1 MGHQTRM
8 AQQDMQEKVAGSDA
22 GAEGGQQ
29 PAGARIVNHFRE
41 FVLWPL
47 HVAPLRAG
55 KGAEDCGVLFE
66 CAIGEGPWRR
76 LDIFAADS
84 EFHERH
90 YREFISFLPPAQRFL
105 YGEAPAPAKP
115 LKPGDVPMKIF
126 GRDDIKQVRITP
138 EKGAA
143 PITCDVDHIQFNFFY
158 EINTAILSCEIAAEK
173 IALEQVQ
180 AITQTFGRAYPAGW
194 TKDGNPIHC
203 AALVEW
209 LDGGGGVLES
219 SDYCDKERFLSFVGS
234 RRAPCIARHWE
245 FILAPVVNVASGH
258 DAILGFREIEY
269 YRMAVMSYIAL
280 DKLDVLGKSDYIA
293 LAMATRPAA
302 NGIAPF
308 SEHFLKRFET
318 EHIYERLYS
327 GGLDA
332 PEIETRFLSSG
343 EAFTIIAAG
352 NSPSLTDNERGLLGQ
367 FRHQYFMLFLIAHFH
382 KASLL
387 MIGDQLVA
395 ALKSLDPGKP
405 QTAAA
410 FRDETLSLQ
419 ESFLR
424 FSQRYFFTE
433 VSGRAHVRDLF
444 RMIRKHLDI
453 DGLFAEVRGELFD
466 LVQYLDSNALRK
478 QNTSMHRLTVVA
490 VVGLVATI
498 VTGFLGINL
507 IAEADAPLLF
517 KIKYFGAVTMIVA
530 VLVALAVIYSRPLA
544 NFLERL
550 SGEKH

>member
-1 MGHQTRM
+1 M
-8 AQQDMQEKVAGSDA
+8 
-22 GAEGGQQ
+22 
-29 PAGARIVNHFRE
+29 
-41 FVLWPL
+41 PL
-47 HVAPLRAG
+47 HAG
-55 KGAEDCGVLFE
+55 KGAEDCGALFE
-66 CAIGEGPWRR
+66 CAIGDGPWRR
-76 LDIFAADS
+76 FDIFGADS
-84 EFHERH
+84 DFQERH

-173 IALEQVQ
+173 IGLEQVQ

-209 LDGGGGVLES
+209 LDGEGGVLES

-269 YRMAVMSYIAL
+269 YRMGVMSYIAL

-293 LAMATRPAA
+293 LAMATRPAK

>member
-1 MGHQTRM
+1 M
-8 AQQDMQEKVAGSDA
+8 AQQDMQEKVGGSAA
-22 GAEGGQQ
+22 GAEGGQA
-29 PAGARIVNHFRE
+29 PARARIVNHFRE

-47 HVAPLRAG
+47 HVVPLRAG

-66 CAIGEGPWRR
+66 CAIGKGPWRR

-90 YREFISFLPPAQRFL
+90 YREFISFLPTAQRFL
-105 YGEAPAPAKP
+105 YGDAPAPAKP
-115 LKPGDVPMKIF
+115 LKPGDIPMKIF
-126 GRDDIKQVRITP
+126 GRDDVKQMRITP

-143 PITCDVDHIQFNFFY
+143 PITCDVGHIQLNFFY
-158 EINTAILSCEIAAEK
+158 EISTAILSCEISAEK
-173 IALEQVQ
+173 IAIEQVQ

-209 LDGGGGVLES
+209 LDGEGRVLES

-234 RRAPCIARHWE
+234 RRAPCVARHWE
-245 FILAPVVNVASGH
+245 FILAPLVNVASGG

-280 DKLDVLGKSDYIA
+280 DKLYVLGKSDYIA
-293 LAMATRPAA
+293 LAMATRPAK

-308 SEHFLKRFET
+308 SDHFLKRFET
-318 EHIYERLYS
+318 ERLYS

-395 ALKSLDPGKP
+395 ALKSLDPDKP
-405 QTAAA
+405 QTVAA
-410 FRDETLSLQ
+410 FREETLSLQ

-444 RMIRKHLDI
+444 RMIRKHLNI

-498 VTGFLGINL
+498 VTGFLVINL
-507 IAEADAPLLF
+507 IAVADSPLLF
-517 KIKYFGAVTMIVA
+517 KIKYFVVVTMIVT

-544 NFLERL
+544 NFRERL

>member
-1 MGHQTRM
+1 M
-8 AQQDMQEKVAGSDA
+8 
-22 GAEGGQQ
+22 
-29 PAGARIVNHFRE
+29 
-41 FVLWPL
+41 
-47 HVAPLRAG
+47 
-55 KGAEDCGVLFE
+55 
-66 CAIGEGPWRR
+66 
-76 LDIFAADS
+76 
-84 EFHERH
+84 
-90 YREFISFLPPAQRFL
+90 
-105 YGEAPAPAKP
+105 
-115 LKPGDVPMKIF
+115 
-126 GRDDIKQVRITP
+126 
-138 EKGAA
+138 
-143 PITCDVDHIQFNFFY
+143 
-158 EINTAILSCEIAAEK
+158 
-173 IALEQVQ
+173 Q

-194 TKDGNPIHC
+194 AKDGSPIHC

-209 LDGGGGVLES
+209 LDGEGRVLES
-219 SDYCDKERFLSFVGS
+219 SDYSDKERFLSFVGS
-234 RRAPCIARHWE
+234 HRAPCVARHWE
-245 FILAPVVNVASGH
+245 FILAPIVNMAAGNA
-258 DAILGFREIEY
+258 AILGFREIEY

-280 DKLDVLGKSDYIA
+280 DTLDVLSKSDYIA
-293 LAMATRPAA
+293 FAMATKPAK

-343 EAFTIIAAG
+343 EAFIAAG
-352 NSPSLTDNERGLLGQ
+352 NSPSLSDNERGLLGQ

-395 ALKSLDPGKP
+395 ALKSLDPEKP
-405 QTAAA
+405 QTVAA
-410 FRDETLSLQ
+410 FREETLSLQ
-419 ESFLR
+419 ECFLR

-478 QNTSMHRLTVVA
+478 QNTSIHRLTVVA
-490 VVGLVATI
+490 VVGSVATI

-517 KIKYFGAVTMIVA
+517 KIKYFGAVTLIVT
-530 VLVALAVIYSRPLA
+530 VLVVLAVIYSRPLA
-544 NFLERL
+544 NFLERP

>member
-1 MGHQTRM
+1 M
-8 AQQDMQEKVAGSDA
+8 
-22 GAEGGQQ
+22 
-29 PAGARIVNHFRE
+29 
-41 FVLWPL
+41 
-47 HVAPLRAG
+47 
-55 KGAEDCGVLFE
+55 
-66 CAIGEGPWRR
+66 
-76 LDIFAADS
+76 
-84 EFHERH
+84 
-90 YREFISFLPPAQRFL
+90 
-105 YGEAPAPAKP
+105 
-115 LKPGDVPMKIF
+115 
-126 GRDDIKQVRITP
+126 
-138 EKGAA
+138 
-143 PITCDVDHIQFNFFY
+143 
-158 EINTAILSCEIAAEK
+158 
-173 IALEQVQ
+173 
-180 AITQTFGRAYPAGW
+180 
-194 TKDGNPIHC
+194 
-203 AALVEW
+203 
-209 LDGGGGVLES
+209 
-219 SDYCDKERFLSFVGS
+219 
-234 RRAPCIARHWE
+234 
-245 FILAPVVNVASGH
+245 ASGG

-280 DKLDVLGKSDYIA
+280 DKLDVLSKSDYIA
-293 LAMATRPAA
+293 FAMATRPAK

-395 ALKSLDPGKP
+395 ALKSLDPDKP
-405 QTAAA
+405 QTVAA
-410 FRDETLSLQ
+410 FREETLSLQ

-444 RMIRKHLDI
+444 RMIRKHLNI

-507 IAEADAPLLF
+507 IAEADSPLLF
-517 KIKYFGAVTMIVA
+517 KIKYFGVVTMIVT